1 MGHQVGRLAH
11 DGGALLAPKWER
23 YGNLPYMKLEESQ
36 VFTIEPRL
44 TIDGFGIATMEE
56 EVVIRKDG
64 VEFLSPPQTEI
75 YLIKP

>member
-1 MGHQVGRLAH
+1 LAH

-23 YGNLPYMKLEESQ
+23 YGNLPYMTLEESQ

>member
-1 MGHQVGRLAH
+1 MT
-11 DGGALLAPKWER
+11 
-23 YGNLPYMKLEESQ
+23 LEESQ

-44 TIDGFGIATMEE
+44 TIDGYGIATMEE

-75 YLIKP
+75 YLIKSK